1 MNTNRYTSGI
11 AKSLNPAIPKK
22 GIMFPFYL
30 ILVFLFFEYARPQ
43 LLIPVL
49 HYFHIPAV
57 TVILMSVSM
66 FFAKKLYL
74 KDKQTIL
81 YILLLVEM
89 VIHGPIAVN
98 NYWAFQVFYSMSTT
112 FIVYIAIINFVDS
125 SYKYDQLIR
134 FWLKIFIVLAVIG
147 IIKRGIGVGGF
158 IGDENDFC
166 MALNMII
173 PFSLFGIFS
182 EKRLNGKLY
191 LIFLSCLFLYVIILT
206 DSRGGFV
213 GLVSVAVYCW
223 LKSNKK
229 VVVGVLMVIFIMF
242 AVVIA
247 PQKYW
252 DEVRSITTENTA
264 ANPYGTGAQRI
275 YAWRLGWHMFLDNP
289 VIGVGQGNY
298 PWRVWDMEQKLGVQ
312 WHERSLA
319 GRAAHSLYFTLFSEL
334 GIVGTLIYGFMVFFS
349 MKNLSYI
356 KKRCK
361 KQKSKADES
370 WSKVYYLALALE
382 GSLVG
387 FLTSSVFIS
396 TLYYPNFW
404 ILCAFILSLKKIVAS
419 DLASDNTHETL
430 KAKFV

>member
-1 MNTNRYTSGI
+1 MNSNRLPPNI
-11 AKSLNPAIPKK
+11 AKTLRPAMAKK
-22 GIMFPFYL
+22 EFMFPFYL

-43 LLIPVL
+43 LLIPVF
-49 HYFHIPAV
+49 HYFHVPAV
-57 TVILMSVSM
+57 TVILMAISII
-66 FFAKKLYL
+66 FTGKLYL

-81 YILLLVEM
+81 YILLLAEM

-112 FIVYIAIINFVDS
+112 FIVYIAIINIIDS
-125 SYKYDQLIR
+125 SYKYDKLIKY
-134 FWLKIFIVLAVIG
+134 WLIIFIFLAVIG
-147 IIKRGIGVGGF
+147 IVKRGIGVGGF

-182 EKRLNGKLY
+182 EKKLNGRLY

-213 GLVSVAVYCW
+213 GLVSVAIYCW

-229 VVVGVLMVIFIMF
+229 IVVGALMGIFVMF

-247 PQKYW
+247 PQEYW

-275 YAWRLGWHMFLDNP
+275 YAWKLGWHMFLDNP

-312 WHERSLA
+312 WQERSLA
-319 GRAAHSLYFTLFSEL
+319 GRAAHSLYFTLIPEL
-334 GIVGTLIYGFMVFFS
+334 GIVGTLIYIFMVVFS
-349 MKNLSYI
+349 IKDLNYI
-356 KKRCK
+356 KKHCK
-361 KQKSKADES
+361 IQKNKTDEIS
-370 WSKVYYLALALE
+370 SRHYYLALALE

-404 ILCAFILSLKKIVAS
+404 ILSAFIISLKKIVAS
-419 DLASDNTHETL
+419 NIVSNNASKSL
-430 KAKFV
+430 KAGYV